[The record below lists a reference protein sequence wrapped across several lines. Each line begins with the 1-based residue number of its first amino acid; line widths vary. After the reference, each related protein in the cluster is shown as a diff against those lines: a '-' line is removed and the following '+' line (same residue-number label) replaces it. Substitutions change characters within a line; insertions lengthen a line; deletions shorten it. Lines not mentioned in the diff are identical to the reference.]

1 VRDDARA
8 ILQRGIALAERGDLA
23 GAIAAHESALAKD
36 ATLEDAHTNLI
47 SLYGRAKEWTKA
59 EAHYQAAVRLGRD
72 LGDAHYDYGVLLGM
86 QEKWEAAAEAYRK
99 ALAANPLHVRAQNN
113 LGEVFERQR
122 RLEPA
127 LEAYRRAAEIQPLF
141 RLARLNVGR
150 LLLLLGKPAEA
161 AVELEKIV
169 EPRDAEAPRYMFALS
184 AAYVRAGRKEEGVK
198 WATDARQLAL
208 EHGQR
213 ELAAAIERDL
223 ARLK

>member
-1 VRDDARA
+1 
-8 ILQRGIALAERGDLA
+8 
-23 GAIAAHESALAKD
+23 
-36 ATLEDAHTNLI
+36 
-47 SLYGRAKEWTKA
+47 
-59 EAHYQAAVRLGRD
+59 
-72 LGDAHYDYGVLLGM
+72 M